1 MFPELHE
8 QKYTSN
14 TLAGCYIAK
23 HVLSLNPKPLR
34 HIMGYELNTF
44 ILKATLFIM
53 FHFHKYLFLF
63 REPTNIVVVADVDL
77 SEEHNEVMD
86 KFFKYLKEYGGVE
99 KVFYV
104 KDPDDG
110 LDPSE
115 NIQTW
120 WQKALRDPKVVKDG
134 CLIVVAGPTTQEV
147 NLCRRVKLDFI
158 LGVIY

>member
-1 MFPELHE
+1 M
-8 QKYTSN
+8 
-14 TLAGCYIAK
+14 
-23 HVLSLNPKPLR
+23 
-34 HIMGYELNTF
+34 
-44 ILKATLFIM
+44 
-53 FHFHKYLFLF
+53 
-63 REPTNIVVVADVDL
+63 ADVDL

-110 LDPSE
+110 LDISE

-134 CLIVVAGPTTQEV
+134 CLIVVAGPPAKQV
-147 NLCRRVKLDFI
+147 FGKSFYIINI
-158 LGVIY
+158 LLKHITNNI